1 MLTKQS
7 HTACRRLPHA
17 PVPPLMTRS
26 TAACHRTQRRST
38 LRWSAVILALW
49 LSLVAPSGAAE
60 PATFRLAL
68 GAAKPHEH
76 LWATTISVGLERD
89 WRPFHGGRLSWDGML
104 MAFDRREGEGG
115 AAELDRSV
123 QMVAAGLR
131 WRRGGFING
140 FAVGLATP
148 RTAAISGPLQFV
160 TTLGYGLTH
169 WAVLVQHV
177 SNAGFTG
184 RNHGETMLMLEWT
197 PGAR

>member
-1 MLTKQS
+1 
-7 HTACRRLPHA
+7 
-17 PVPPLMTRS
+17 MTRR
-26 TAACHRTQRRST
+26 TPACQRTQRRST
-38 LRWSAVILALW
+38 RSSPIVALLLSALA
-49 LSLVAPSGAAE
+49 APAGAAE
-60 PATFRLAL
+60 PAEYRVAL
-68 GAAKPHEH
+68 GAAKPHEQ
-76 LWATTISVGLERD
+76 LWATTLSFGVERD

-104 MAFDRREGEGG
+104 IAFDRREGEGG

-123 QMVAAGLR
+123 LMAAGGLR
-131 WRRGGFING
+131 WRRGGFIKG

-160 TTLGYGLTH
+160 TTLGYGWTP